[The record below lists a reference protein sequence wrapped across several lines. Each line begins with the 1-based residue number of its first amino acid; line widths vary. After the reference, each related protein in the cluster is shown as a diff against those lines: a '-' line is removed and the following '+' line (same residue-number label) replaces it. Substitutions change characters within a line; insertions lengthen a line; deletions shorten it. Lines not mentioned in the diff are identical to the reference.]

1 MAQSALTVTPPNP
14 TPPTNFACTGVT
26 GPNPPNY
33 RRSHY
38 ANPFNMD
45 VFGRP
50 QAPYGVNP
58 NPPPYFDD
66 GVAAA
71 GTAFIAPTA
80 ALAGGTSAADDAGT
94 APGFNGTTVA
104 AAGGTGVNQTSGTY
118 PVAGGLVPAS
128 SSAVHEGAGTEVVV
142 TKIAGSGATD
152 YNPAVFLPLGTA
164 QMVTVASGPV
174 ATQATRDAGPNASHA
189 STLSPAANPTFTSFT
204 AGSSVSGVGTTTLSC
219 VTVGATKQSVVYVN
233 GVAQTTVFVS
243 STSLTCAAVTKKT
256 TAGNWD
262 IKIVTGGVVETAPR
276 TWTFT

>member
-38 ANPFNMD
+38 ANPFNLD
-45 VFGRP
+45 ANGKP
-50 QAPYGVNP
+50 QTPYGVNP

-142 TKIAGSGATD
+142 TQTYRAGET
-152 YNPAVFLPLGTA
+152 PAVGALQWIGST
-164 QMVTVASGPV
+164 GPA
-174 ATQATRDAGPNASHA
+174 ATQATRDAGPNATHA
-189 STLSPAANPTFTSFT
+189 STMSPTTNP
-204 AGSSVSGVGTTTLSC
+204 ALVSIAPTTLAAATTGTQLITCTGTGFVPGCRIWHDGVEQS
-219 VTVGATKQSVVYVN
+219 TTFVGAT
-233 GVAQTTVFVS
+233 
-243 STSLTCAAVTKKT
+243 SLTALVKKRPF
-256 TAGNWD
+256 AG
-262 IKIVTGGVVETAPR
+262 IAPVVVKLGGVQMGVSAPF
-276 TWTFT
+276 TWT